1 MRRLLMLGLVLG
13 SLVLILPGRAAS
25 AETPLNALIVTSQ
38 GVYHNYRQQTWIL
51 AHRIA
56 EHANVRFDV
65 SLAEPERWRTTDY
78 SDGYDVLIY
87 NMCTADNTDAALIGN
102 MRRQTEELGVP
113 ALVIHCTMHSFR
125 DTDLWWPMLGLK
137 TTEHEPLRALSPV
150 KSEPHAILSSIP
162 DEWTLTHDELYIN
175 LAFEG
180 RPLLTVTGED
190 GKEHVT
196 AWLSYPGGTPV
207 FGTTLG
213 HSEATIKNPPYQRM
227 LANALLYVTGNLT
240 EHGEP
245 RPGMEG
251 NSDAMSSIESHLKTL
266 RGRKFYGLAYESEG
280 GMDYYAGLV
289 PDNEIEERKFTELGF
304 PIMEIEGGTC
314 ARIKLFDWPSKIDQI
329 GPTFGAMISE
339 YGIDP
344 SRPQMEFYRSHNELH
359 LLLPVP

>member
-13 SLVLILPGRAAS
+13 SLVLILSGRTTA

-65 SLAEPERWRTTDY
+65 SLAETERWRTTDY
-78 SDGYDVLIY
+78 SEGYDILIY
-87 NMCTADNTDAALIGN
+87 NLCIADNTDAALIAN

-137 TTEHEPLRALSPV
+137 TTEHEPLRALSPL
-150 KSEPHAILSSIP
+150 KREPHAILSGIP
-162 DEWTLTHDELYIN
+162 DDWTLTHDELYIN

-180 RPLLTVTGED
+180 LPLLTVTGED
-190 GKEHVT
+190 GQEHVT

-213 HSEATIKNPPYQRM
+213 HSEETIKNPPYQRM
-227 LANALLYVTGNLT
+227 LANALLYVTGHLT
-240 EHGEP
+240 EQGEP
-245 RPGMEG
+245 APGMEG
-251 NSDAMSSIESHLKTL
+251 NSD
-266 RGRKFYGLAYESEG
+266 
-280 GMDYYAGLV
+280 GMDIFETFSAPEGVKFLGEEGYECAQRELMFAGGPCYLGCILNPFEWGEQTAACKATCIEALPS
-289 PDNEIEERKFTELGF
+289 PDEL
-304 PIMEIEGGTC
+304 
-314 ARIKLFDWPSKIDQI
+314 I
-329 GPTFGAMISE
+329 GSCSAGS
-339 YGIDP
+339 
-344 SRPQMEFYRSHNELH
+344 
-359 LLLPVP
+359 